1 MSSARAGEMLIS
13 VILHLQVCPE
23 FYLCTCVCVCLFVSV
38 CVCAASWT
46 TTTSA
51 ASKMERSELYVT
63 WKFCEYCCV
72 DVPPL
77 TCGSAAA
84 LHNEL

>member
-1 MSSARAGEMLIS
+1 MSLARELMLIS
-13 VILHLQVCPE
+13 VIPHLQVYPE
-23 FYLCTCVCVCLFVSV
+23 FYLCACVCVSV

-63 WKFCEYCCV
+63 WKCCEYRCV

-77 TCGSAAA
+77 TRGSAAA
-84 LHNEL
+84 LHIEL